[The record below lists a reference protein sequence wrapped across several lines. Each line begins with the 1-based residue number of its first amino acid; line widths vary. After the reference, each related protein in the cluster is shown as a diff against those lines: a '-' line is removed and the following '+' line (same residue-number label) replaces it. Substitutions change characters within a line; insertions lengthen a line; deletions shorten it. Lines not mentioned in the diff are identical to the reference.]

1 MLKKLVLMVAIL
13 LLVPFTAE
21 AAERPEM
28 EKYVQEAAENYGL
41 SSSLVEAVI
50 FTESSWRERADNGIC
65 KGLMQI
71 QPSTGKWIAGELGIK
86 DLNLFNYKHNIQIG
100 CWYLNYLR
108 DYWYNKGYT
117 DEDTL
122 YLMLVSYN
130 RGPGGCAKWMKNNNL
145 YSNCYA
151 NKVLQEKYKID
162 MEESV

>member
-28 EKYVQEAAENYGL
+28 EKYAQEMAEHYGL

-71 QPSTGKWIAGELGIK
+71 QPNTGKWIAGELGIK
-86 DLNLFNYKHNIQIG
+86 NLNLFNYKHNIQIG

-122 YLMLVSYN
+122 HLMLISYN
-130 RGPGGCAKWMKNNNL
+130 RGPGGCAKWVKNHNIEDNA
-145 YSNCYA
+145 YA

-162 MEESV
+162 MEEFV